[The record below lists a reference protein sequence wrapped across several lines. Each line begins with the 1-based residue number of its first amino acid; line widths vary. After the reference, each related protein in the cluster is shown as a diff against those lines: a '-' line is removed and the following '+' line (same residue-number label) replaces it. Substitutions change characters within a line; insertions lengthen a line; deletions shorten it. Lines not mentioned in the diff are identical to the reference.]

1 MENSQLKFFYSSSFE
16 SELLADFPKEL
27 YEWDD
32 FIEYFPRIQ
41 GNLSMHPIIWR
52 IYIEEH
58 EKRTEH
64 N

>member
-1 MENSQLKFFYSSSFE
+1 MEYNELAFFSSSSFD
-16 SELLADFPKEL
+16 SELLGGFPKEL

-41 GNLSMHPIIWR
+41 GNLSMHPIVWR